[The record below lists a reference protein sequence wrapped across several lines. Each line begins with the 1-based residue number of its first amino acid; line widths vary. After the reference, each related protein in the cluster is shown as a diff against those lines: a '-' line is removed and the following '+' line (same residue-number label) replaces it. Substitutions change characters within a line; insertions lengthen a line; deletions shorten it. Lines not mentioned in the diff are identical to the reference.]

1 MSARLKEQYKSEI
14 VDAMTKKFGYKNI
27 MEVPKLTSN
36 VMKIAFTKNAQITE
50 NPLVCDYFLEKGDY
64 LKLDLVSL
72 GYTFK
77 FNNKYVDSLRL
88 SVTGKNLLTFTSF
101 TGVDPSTY
109 STNGLTPGATGSRNY
124 YPTTRQFLFGLQLG
138 F

>member
-1 MSARLKEQYKSEI
+1 
-14 VDAMTKKFGYKNI
+14 MTKKFGYKNI